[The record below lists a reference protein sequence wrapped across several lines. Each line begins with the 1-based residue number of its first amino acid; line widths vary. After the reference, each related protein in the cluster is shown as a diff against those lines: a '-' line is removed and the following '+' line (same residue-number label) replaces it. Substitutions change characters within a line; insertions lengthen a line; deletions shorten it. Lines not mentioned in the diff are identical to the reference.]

1 MRKLLHWQ
9 RLYLR
14 RGEPFAVSWAYLA
27 PAVPKVPRE
36 LVAAHTTYHLFESFM
51 QLKISHAD
59 LAVRARAATP
69 DLRKRLKLRPG
80 WPLIALER
88 VSYLASGA
96 PAEFTLYCA
105 NAENYEFALKVRG
118 KVAIT
123 PAMQAV
129 A

>member
-1 MRKLLHWQ
+1 
-9 RLYLR
+9 
-14 RGEPFAVSWAYLA
+14 
-27 PAVPKVPRE
+27 VPRE

-59 LAVRARAATP
+59 LSVRARSASP
-69 DLRKRLKLRPG
+69 ELRKLLKLRPG
-80 WPLIALER
+80 SPLIALER
-88 VSYLASGA
+88 VSYLANGA